1 MSKPLHRT
9 SLRYRAL
16 ILLLVPA
23 AIIYTV
29 YRAVKDG
36 GLRYLLQRFGF
47 GYPPVQAPSILIH
60 CASVGEFNA
69 AKPLILRLQDQYPDY
84 RLVLTTNTPTAAKLA
99 SEQAGERIMHVYMP
113 LDYPFAVNRL
123 LRRVVP
129 VCVLIL
135 ETEIWPTLF
144 YQAAKKGIDT
154 AIVNGRLTEK
164 TLRASRFFKNE
175 QQASL
180 RNLSLILARSDDDH
194 LRFLALGAE
203 PRTTHVVGNLK
214 YAAARVG
221 QSARQADFKS
231 SFLLAVSTHED
242 EELQLAQ
249 HLPLLR
255 EKNHR
260 LVIAP
265 RYPERSKTLCH
276 QLQQE
281 NWTVALHSHQDG
293 ATEQTDIY
301 IVDTLGQL
309 DGFFSE
315 ASLVFVGGSLI
326 SRGGHN
332 LLEPAGFGKC
342 TVVGPHT
349 DNFALETKELKE
361 AEAVVQVSDNRDLGL
376 RLMQLLDNA
385 EARNKYGEN
394 AQQFVQQKTSVLDR
408 YLKHLQPILDA
419 PTLR

>member
-16 ILLLVPA
+16 ILLLAPV
-23 AIIYTV
+23 AIIYTM

-36 GLRYLLQRFGF
+36 GGRYLLQRFGF
-47 GYPPVQAPSILIH
+47 GCPPVPAPSILIH

-69 AKPLILRLQDQYPDY
+69 ARPLILALHDRYPDY
-84 RLVLTTNTPTAAKLA
+84 HLLISTNTPTAAKLV
-99 SEQAGERIMHVYMP
+99 SKQAKERITHVYMP
-113 LDYPFAVNRL
+113 LDHPFAVNRL
-123 LRRVVP
+123 LTRVRP
-129 VCVLIL
+129 ACVLVL

-144 YQAAKKGIDT
+144 YQAAKKGIDIT
-154 AIVNGRLTEK
+154 IVNGRLTEK
-164 TLRASRFFKNE
+164 TLRASRYFKNE
-175 QQASL
+175 QQAAL
-180 RNLSLILARSDDDH
+180 RNLSLVLARSDDDH

-214 YAAARVG
+214 YAGARVD
-221 QSARQADFKS
+221 QSHRRIAFKYP
-231 SFLLAVSTHED
+231 FLLAVSTHEN

-255 EKNHR
+255 ERNHR
-260 LVIAP
+260 LVLAP

-281 NWTVALHSHQDG
+281 NWTVALHSQQDG
-293 ATEQTDIY
+293 AAEQTDIY

-332 LLEPAGFGKC
+332 ILEPAGFGKC
-342 TVVGPHT
+342 TIVGPHT

-361 AEAVVQVSDNRDLGL
+361 AKAVVQVSDNRDLGL
-376 RLMQLLDNA
+376 QLMQLLDNA
-385 EARNKYGEN
+385 EARNQYGEN

>member
-9 SLRYRAL
+9 TLRYRAL
-16 ILLLVPA
+16 IFLLAPV
-23 AIIYTV
+23 AIAYTV

-36 GLRYLLQRFGF
+36 GWRYFLQRFGF
-47 GYPPVQAPSILIH
+47 GYLPVQAPSVLIH

-69 AKPLILRLQDQYPDY
+69 AKPLILRLRDRYPDY
-84 RLVLTTNTPTAAKLA
+84 QLIVSTNTPTAAKLVSA
-99 SEQAGERIMHVYMP
+99 QADERITHVYMP

-123 LRRVVP
+123 LARARP
-129 VCVLIL
+129 ISVLIL

-144 YQAAKKGIDT
+144 FQTAKKGIDM
-154 AIVNGRLTEK
+154 AIINGRLSDK
-164 TLRASRFFKNE
+164 TLRASRFLKKE

-180 RNLSLILARSDDDH
+180 KNLSLILTRSEDDH
-194 LRFLALGAE
+194 LRFLDLGAE
-203 PRTTHVVGNLK
+203 PDTTHVAGNLK
-214 YAAARVG
+214 YAAARTG
-221 QSARQADFKS
+221 QSSYSTAFKCP
-231 SFLLAVSTHED
+231 FFLAVSTHED

-249 HLPLLR
+249 HLPLLH
-255 EKNHR
+255 EKNHL

-265 RYPERSKTLCH
+265 RYPERSQTLRQ

-281 NWTVALHSHQDG
+281 NWTVTLHSQRDL

-315 ASLVFVGGSLI
+315 ATLVFVGGSLI

-332 LLEPAGFGKC
+332 LLEPAGFGRC
-342 TVVGPHT
+342 TIVGPHT

-361 AEAVVQVSDNRDLGL
+361 AGAVVQVSDNRELGL
-376 RLMQLLDNA
+376 ELGRLLDNA
-385 EARNKYGEN
+385 EARNQYGEN
-394 AQQFVQQKTSVLDR
+394 ARRFVQRNACVLDSYVR
-408 YLKHLQPILDA
+408 HLQPMLQ
-419 PTLR
+419 LH

>member
-1 MSKPLHRT
+1 M
-9 SLRYRAL
+9 RYRAL
-16 ILLLVPA
+16 LLLLAPV

-36 GLRYLLQRFGF
+36 GWRYFLQRLGF
-47 GYPPVQAPSILIH
+47 VGPPVQAPSILIH

-69 AKPLILRLQDQYPDY
+69 AKPLILRLHDRYPDY
-84 RLVLTTNTPTAAKLA
+84 RLVISTNTPTAAKLA
-99 SEQAGERIMHVYMP
+99 SKQAEERIMHVYMP

-123 LRRVVP
+123 LRRVGP

-180 RNLSLILARSDDDH
+180 RNLSLVLARSDDDH
-194 LRFLALGAE
+194 LRFLDLGAE

-214 YAAARVG
+214 YAAALPG
-221 QSARQADFKS
+221 QSPCRSTFKYP
-231 SFLLAVSTHED
+231 FLLAVSTHED

-255 EKNHR
+255 ERNHR

-265 RYPERSKTLCH
+265 RYPERSKTLYH

-281 NWTVALHSHQDG
+281 NWTVALHSQQDG

-301 IVDTLGQL
+301 IVDTLGEL

-361 AEAVVQVSDNRDLGL
+361 AGAVVQVTDNQDLGL
-376 RLMQLLDNA
+376 QLTQLLDNT
-385 EARNKYGEN
+385 EVRNQYGEN
-394 AQQFVQQKTSVLDR
+394 AQQFVRHKARVLDSYLR
-408 YLKHLQPILDA
+408 YLQPILQ
-419 PTLR
+419 PR

>member
-9 SLRYRAL
+9 TLRYRAL
-16 ILLLVPA
+16 ILLLSPV

-36 GLRYLLQRFGF
+36 GWRYLLQRFGF
-47 GYPPVQAPSILIH
+47 DYPPVQAPSVLIH

-69 AKPLILRLQDQYPDY
+69 AKPLILRLHDQYPDY
-84 RLVLTTNTPTAAKLA
+84 HLVISTNTPTAAKLV
-99 SEQAGERIMHVYMP
+99 SEQADERITHVYMP
-113 LDYPFAVNRL
+113 LDYPFSVNRL
-123 LRRVVP
+123 LAH
-129 VCVLIL
+129 VCPISVLIL

-144 YQAAKKGIDT
+144 FQTAKKGIDI
-154 AIVNGRLTEK
+154 AIINGRLSDK
-164 TLRASRFFKNE
+164 TLRAGRFLKNE

-180 RNLSLILARSDDDH
+180 KNLSQILTRSEDDH
-194 LRFLALGAE
+194 LKFLSLGAE
-203 PRTTHVVGNLK
+203 PNTTHVAGNLK
-214 YAAARVG
+214 YAAARTG
-221 QSARQADFKS
+221 QSSSRTAFKYP
-231 SFLLAVSTHED
+231 FFLAVSTHED
-242 EELQLAQ
+242 EELQLTQ

-265 RYPERSKTLCH
+265 RYPERSQALRH

-281 NWTVALHSHQDG
+281 NWTVTLHSQRDG
-293 ATEQTDIY
+293 TEERTDIY
-301 IVDTLGQL
+301 IVDALGQL

-315 ASLVFVGGSLI
+315 ATLVFVGGSLI

-361 AEAVVQVSDNRDLGL
+361 AEALVQVSDNRELGL
-376 RLMQLLDNA
+376 QLAHLLDNA
-385 EARNKYGEN
+385 KARNQYGEN
-394 AQQFVQQKTSVLDR
+394 AQQFVQRNACVLDGYIR
-408 YLKHLQPILDA
+408 RLQPMLQ
-419 PTLR
+419 PH

>member
-9 SLRYRAL
+9 TLRYRAL
-16 ILLLVPA
+16 ILLLGPA

-36 GLRYLLQRFGF
+36 GWRYFLQRFGF
-47 GYPPVQAPSILIH
+47 GYPPVQAPSVLIH

-69 AKPLILRLQDQYPDY
+69 AKPLIFRLREQYPDY
-84 RLVLTTNTPTAAKLA
+84 RLMISTNTPTAAKLV
-99 SEQAGERIMHVYMP
+99 SEQADERITHVYMP

-123 LRRVVP
+123 LAH
-129 VCVLIL
+129 VCPTSVLIL

-144 YQAAKKGIDT
+144 FQTAKKGIGI
-154 AIVNGRLTEK
+154 AIVNGRLSEK

-180 RNLSLILARSDDDH
+180 KNLSLILARSDDDH
-194 LRFLALGAE
+194 LRFLDLGAE

-214 YAAARVG
+214 YAAAWTSKATCRT
-221 QSARQADFKS
+221 AFKCP
-231 SFLLAVSTHED
+231 FFLAVSTHEN

-249 HLPLLR
+249 HLPLLQ
-255 EKNHR
+255 EKNHL

-265 RYPERSKTLCH
+265 RYPERSKALCH

-281 NWTVALHSHQDG
+281 NWTVALHSQGDSV
-293 ATEQTDIY
+293 TEQTDIY
-301 IVDTLGQL
+301 IIDALGQL

-332 LLEPAGFGKC
+332 PLEPAGFGKC
-342 TVVGPHT
+342 TIVGPHT

-361 AEAVVQVSDNRDLGL
+361 AGALVQVSDNHDL
-376 RLMQLLDNA
+376 RLQLTRLLDNA
-385 EARNKYGEN
+385 EVRNRYGGN
-394 AQQFVQQKTSVLDR
+394 AQQFVRRKASVLDS
-408 YLKHLQPILDA
+408 YLRHLQPMLQ
-419 PTLR
+419 LH

>member
-1 MSKPLHRT
+1 MSKPLHHT

-16 ILLLVPA
+16 ILLLAPV

-36 GLRYLLQRFGF
+36 GWRYFLQRFGF
-47 GYPPVQAPSILIH
+47 GCPPVQAPSILIH

-69 AKPLILRLQDQYPDY
+69 AKPLIFRLHDQYPDY
-84 RLVLTTNTPTAAKLA
+84 HLVISTNTPTAAKLA
-99 SEQAGERIMHVYMP
+99 SKQAEERITHVYMP

-123 LRRVVP
+123 LRRVCP
-129 VCVLIL
+129 ACVLIL

-144 YQAAKKGIDT
+144 YQAAKKGINT

-180 RNLSLILARSDDDH
+180 RNLSLVLARSDDDH
-194 LRFLALGAE
+194 LRFLDLGAE

-221 QSARQADFKS
+221 KSPCRSTFKYP
-231 SFLLAVSTHED
+231 FLLAVSTHEN

-255 EKNHR
+255 GKNHR

-281 NWTVALHSHQDG
+281 NWTVALYSQQG
-293 ATEQTDIY
+293 GTTEQTDVY

-309 DGFFSE
+309 DGLFSE

-332 LLEPAGFGKC
+332 LLEPAGYGKC

-349 DNFALETKELKE
+349 DNFALETRELKE
-361 AEAVVQVSDNRDLGL
+361 AEAVVQVSDNQDLGL
-376 RLMQLLDNA
+376 QLAYLLGA
-385 EARNKYGEN
+385 AQVRNQYGEN
-394 AQQFVQQKTSVLDR
+394 AQRFIREKASVLDR
-408 YLKHLQPILDA
+408 YLKYLQPLLL
-419 PTLR
+419 PPH

>member
-16 ILLLVPA
+16 IFLLAPV

-36 GLRYLLQRFGF
+36 GGRYLLQRFGF
-47 GYPPVQAPSILIH
+47 GFGCPPVQGSSILIH

-69 AKPLILRLQDQYPDY
+69 AKPLILALHDRYPDY
-84 RLVLTTNTPTAAKLA
+84 HLVISTNTPTAAKLV
-99 SEQAGERIMHVYMP
+99 SQQAEERISHVYMP

-123 LRRVVP
+123 LTHVRP
-129 VCVLIL
+129 ACALIL

-144 YQAAKKGIDT
+144 YQAAKKGIGT

-164 TLRASRFFKNE
+164 TLRASRFFKKE

-180 RNLSLILARSDDDH
+180 RNLSLVLARSDDDH
-194 LRFLALGAE
+194 LRFLELGAE

-221 QSARQADFKS
+221 QSRRQIAFKYP
-231 SFLLAVSTHED
+231 FLLAVSTHEN

-255 EKNHR
+255 ERNHR

-281 NWTVALHSHQDG
+281 NWTVALHSQQDG

-332 LLEPAGFGKC
+332 ILEPAGFGKC
-342 TVVGPHT
+342 TIVGPHT
-349 DNFALETKELKE
+349 DNFALETKELKK

-376 RLMQLLDNA
+376 QLTQLLDNA
-385 EARNKYGEN
+385 EVRNQYGEN
-394 AQQFVQQKTSVLDR
+394 AQQFVRHKARVLDS
-408 YLKHLQPILDA
+408 YLRHLQPILQ
-419 PTLR
+419 PR

>member
-9 SLRYRAL
+9 TLRYRAL
-16 ILLLVPA
+16 ILLLGPV

-36 GLRYLLQRFGF
+36 GWRYFLQRFGF
-47 GYPPVQAPSILIH
+47 GYPPVQAPSVLIH
-60 CASVGEFNA
+60 CASVGEFSA
-69 AKPLILRLQDQYPDY
+69 AKPLIFRLREQYPDY
-84 RLVLTTNTPTAAKLA
+84 RLVISTNTPTAAKLV
-99 SEQAGERIMHVYMP
+99 SEQADERITHVYMP
-113 LDYPFAVNRL
+113 LDYPFAVSRL
-123 LRRVVP
+123 LAN
-129 VCVLIL
+129 VCPTSVLIL

-144 YQAAKKGIDT
+144 LQAAKKGIGT
-154 AIVNGRLTEK
+154 AIVNGRLSEK

-180 RNLSLILARSDDDH
+180 RNLSLVLARSGDDH
-194 LRFLALGAE
+194 LRFLDLGAE
-203 PRTTHVVGNLK
+203 PRTTHVAGNLK
-214 YAAARVG
+214 YAAARTGKATCRTV
-221 QSARQADFKS
+221 SKYP
-231 SFLLAVSTHED
+231 FLLAVSTHED

-255 EKNHR
+255 EKNHL

-265 RYPERSKTLCH
+265 RYPERCQALCH

-281 NWTVALHSHQDG
+281 NWTVALHSQHDG
-293 ATEQTDIY
+293 APEQTDIY
-301 IVDTLGQL
+301 IIDALGQL

-342 TVVGPHT
+342 TIVGPHT
-349 DNFALETKELKE
+349 DNFALETKELKD
-361 AEAVVQVSDNRDLGL
+361 AEALVQVSDNHDLGL
-376 RLMQLLDNA
+376 QLARLLDNA
-385 EARNKYGEN
+385 EVRNQYGEN
-394 AQQFVQQKTSVLDR
+394 AQQFVQRKASVLDS
-408 YLKHLQPILDA
+408 YLRHLQPMFQ
-419 PTLR
+419 LR

>member
-9 SLRYRAL
+9 TLRYRAL
-16 ILLLVPA
+16 ILLLVPV
-23 AIIYTV
+23 AITYTV

-36 GLRYLLQRFGF
+36 GWRYLLQRFGF
-47 GYPPVQAPSILIH
+47 GYPPVQAPSVLIH

-69 AKPLILRLQDQYPDY
+69 AKPLILRLREQYPDY
-84 RLVLTTNTPTAAKLA
+84 HLIISTNTPTAAKLVSA
-99 SEQAGERIMHVYMP
+99 QADERITHVYMP

-123 LRRVVP
+123 LMHVRP
-129 VCVLIL
+129 VSVLIL

-144 YQAAKKGIDT
+144 FQTAKKSIGI
-154 AIVNGRLTEK
+154 AIVNGRLSEK

-180 RNLSLILARSDDDH
+180 KNLSLVLARSEEDY
-194 LRFLALGAE
+194 LRFLDLGAE
-203 PRTTHVVGNLK
+203 PHSTHVTGNLK
-214 YAAARVG
+214 YAAARTG
-221 QSARQADFKS
+221 KS
-231 SFLLAVSTHED
+231 SCSTAFKYPFLLAVSTHED

-249 HLPLLR
+249 HLPLLQ
-255 EKNHR
+255 EKNHL

-265 RYPERSKTLCH
+265 RYPERSQALRY

-281 NWTVALHSHQDG
+281 NWTVSLHSQRHG
-293 ATEQTDIY
+293 AAERTDIY
-301 IVDTLGQL
+301 IIDALGQL

-315 ASLVFVGGSLI
+315 ATLVFVGGSLI

-361 AEAVVQVSDNRDLGL
+361 AGALVQVSDNRELGL
-376 RLMQLLDNA
+376 QLAHLLDNA
-385 EARNKYGEN
+385 EARNQYGEN
-394 AQQFVQQKTSVLDR
+394 AQQFVRHKASVLDS
-408 YLKHLQPILDA
+408 YLRHLQPILQ
-419 PTLR
+419 LR

>member
-16 ILLLVPA
+16 ILLLAPVA
-23 AIIYTV
+23 VIYTV

-36 GLRYLLQRFGF
+36 GWRYFLQRFGF
-47 GYPPVQAPSILIH
+47 GYPPVQASSILIH

-69 AKPLILRLQDQYPDY
+69 AKPLILRLHDQYPDY
-84 RLVLTTNTPTAAKLA
+84 HLILSTNTPTAAKLA
-99 SEQAGERIMHVYMP
+99 SRQAKERITHVYMP

-123 LRRVVP
+123 LTC
-129 VCVLIL
+129 VCPARVLIL

-144 YQAAKKGIDT
+144 YQTAKKGIDT
-154 AIVNGRLTEK
+154 AIVNGRLSKK

-180 RNLSLILARSDDDH
+180 RNLSLVLARSDDDH
-194 LRFLALGAE
+194 LRFLDLGAE

-214 YAAARVG
+214 YAATRVD
-221 QSARQADFKS
+221 QSTCRIAFKCP
-231 SFLLAVSTHED
+231 FLLAVSTHEN

-255 EKNHR
+255 EKNHL

-265 RYPERSKTLCH
+265 RYPERSKTLCQ

-281 NWTVALHSHQDG
+281 NWTVALHSQQDG

-332 LLEPAGFGKC
+332 ILEPAGFGKC

-349 DNFALETKELKE
+349 ENFALETKELKE

-376 RLMQLLDNA
+376 RLTQLLDNA
-385 EARNKYGEN
+385 EVRNRYGEN
-394 AQQFVQQKTSVLDR
+394 AQQFVRCKASVLDS
-408 YLKHLQPILDA
+408 YLRHLQPMLQS
-419 PTLR
+419 R